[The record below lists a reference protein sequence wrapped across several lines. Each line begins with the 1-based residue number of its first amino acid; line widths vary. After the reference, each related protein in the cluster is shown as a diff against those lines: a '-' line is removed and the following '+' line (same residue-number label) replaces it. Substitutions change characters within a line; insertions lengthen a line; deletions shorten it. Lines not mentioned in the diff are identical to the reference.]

1 MKKLSLRINQTNR
14 LVSQQFYFLE
24 TRKFSYLRLSRGANF
39 SSFKITKL
47 HVLLYEISWTKVYLW
62 LTFALSVCLQELWW
76 SRFRRVAVFS
86 WRRAGGSD
94 PTLYQLTRWKGTKK
108 RFSVWKVN
116 PRTWDLTKIRETS
129 YGIRDLFKIQ
139 CGIRETFY
147 GIRDFTATQE
157 AGFTN
162 LERTM
167 YDWEKSNFRNPNL
180 VTSFLCIYLI
190 NPFIFAIL
198 KWTDTFVKLEV
209 V

>member
-24 TRKFSYLRLSRGANF
+24 TRKFSYLRLSRGVNF

-86 WRRAGGSD
+86 WCRVGSSD

-108 RFSVWKVN
+108 RVSVWKVN
-116 PRTWDLTKIRETS
+116 PGTWDLIKIREVF

-157 AGFTN
+157 AGFAK

-167 YDWEKSNFRNPNL
+167 HDWEKSNFGNPNL
-180 VTSFLCIYLI
+180 FTFFLCICLI

>member
-76 SRFRRVAVFS
+76 SRFGRVAVFS

-94 PTLYQLTRWKGTKK
+94 PTLCQLTRWKGTKK

-129 YGIRDLFKIQ
+129 YGIRD
-139 CGIRETFY
+139 
-147 GIRDFTATQE
+147 FTATQE

-180 VTSFLCIYLI
+180 FTFCLCIYLI

-198 KWTDTFVKLEV
+198 KWTDTFDKLDV